1 MTLGAGLRG
10 SERLVGLGPLRTNRA
25 ALAARLE
32 ELGELF
38 AAGAIGAKQLR
49 CGSGDLRTQIAG
61 MDTVLAEA
69 AQTGPVAALALAADE
84 DTTLIDHW
92 GAVSPDIQGKV
103 IAELMDVVVHPAL
116 RRERGASG
124 PT

>member
-1 MTLGAGLRG
+1 MSGWSAWGHCAPI
-10 SERLVGLGPLRTNRA
+10 GPHWRPR
-25 ALAARLE
+25 
-32 ELGELF
+32 LGELV
-38 AAGAIGAKQLR
+38 AAGDIDAGQVCAAAQAICALR
-49 CGSGDLRTQIAG
+49 SPGI
-61 MDTVLAEA
+61 DTVLAEA

-116 RRERGASG
+116 RGARGASG